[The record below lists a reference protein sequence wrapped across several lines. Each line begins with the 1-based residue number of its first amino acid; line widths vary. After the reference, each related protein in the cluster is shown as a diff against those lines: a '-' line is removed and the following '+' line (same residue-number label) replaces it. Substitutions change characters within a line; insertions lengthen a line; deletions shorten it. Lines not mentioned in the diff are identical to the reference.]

1 MQTKFD
7 VDEIVYVPMKVLCIG
22 INYADSLPDYRL
34 RPIWKGN
41 EEFDIVAP
49 EPQILNKED
58 IINGKAEDNG
68 HS

>member
-49 EPQILNKED
+49 EPQILN
-58 IINGKAEDNG
+58 I
-68 HS
+68 S